1 MSATVEKALKVLEL
15 LSTYA
20 EPVRLSEL
28 SRKLGMNK
36 STTYRMLETMGQ
48 LGYVRQDEAD
58 ARYMMTTRMWEIGVR
73 AFQRFDIRIWA
84 RPYLEQIESE
94 IHETAVL
101 ATFDGADVVIVEKR
115 DSSQAVQTFS
125 PIGSRTPLHC
135 SSLGKAFLM
144 TDLEAF
150 AGGLKNPL
158 QRFTPQTITTV
169 RALRSEIARAKQEG
183 VATAFDEYREGVS
196 GISAPVLGVDR
207 KVLAVIGVTLPT
219 MRAQGPNFDH
229 AKSVICQKAAEF
241 SRTMGFVEEPQLEL
255 LAAPTPDPL
264 AIASSMPRQSIKG
277 KRRAR

>member
-28 SRKLGMNK
+28 SRQLGMNK

-48 LGYVRQDEAD
+48 LGYVRQDGTNG
-58 ARYMMTTRMWEIGVR
+58 RYMMTTRMWEIGVR

-94 IHETAVL
+94 VHETAVL
-101 ATFDGADVVIVEKR
+101 ATFDAGEVVIVEKR

-144 TDLEAF
+144 TDPDEF
-150 AGGLKNPL
+150 AEGLKRPL
-158 QRFTPQTITTV
+158 QRFTDHTITTIQ
-169 RALRSEIARAKQEG
+169 ALRSEIAQAQKIG

-196 GISAPVLGVDR
+196 GVSAPVLGVDR
-207 KVLAVIGVTLPT
+207 KVLAVIGVTLPS
-219 MRAQGPNFDH
+219 MRAQGAHFEK
-229 AKSVICQKAAEF
+229 AKFFVRQKAAEF
-241 SRTMGFVEEPQLEL
+241 SRSMGYIEDPALEVST
-255 LAAPTPDPL
+255 APL
-264 AIASSMPRQSIKG
+264 AGPLTVASSMSGQQIKG
-277 KRRAR
+277 RRRAR